1 MYERKDISKKINT
14 QFLNENPDVS
24 GVASSKA
31 ARRDFIAKY
40 KQMVAANKREAASL
54 EKEIKAGKATP
65 SDEKRLARLYE
76 IIKNQTESIAR
87 ETDRL
92 SLGR

>member
-14 QFLNENPDVS
+14 QFLNDNPDVS
-24 GVASSKA
+24 RSASSKA
-31 ARRDFIAKY
+31 DKRAFIANY
-40 KQMVAANKREAASL
+40 QRMVAANEREAARL

-92 SLGR
+92 NLGR